1 MDILNDLQN
10 MIDRSSAFAKRN
22 EIELR
27 GNGRES
33 DNVYSVQEIKGVS
46 MSSDELA
53 DVLRL
58 QESYIRSHWPRIV
71 ESYEKQNIKLYKLGR
86 GAAANYGVQMPW
98 DNEIVFD
105 VDALEMMG

>member
-33 DNVYSVQEIKGVS
+33 GNVYIIPETELLAFQNKLDEYIYYEQSHKVIVQEPKKSKKERGQRATAAPYDDAV
-46 MSSDELA
+46 DE
-53 DVLRL
+53 
-58 QESYIRSHWPRIV
+58 SFYFP
-71 ESYEKQNIKLYKLGR
+71 LGR
-86 GAAANYGVQMPW
+86 S
-98 DNEIVFD
+98 
-105 VDALEMMG
+105 

>member
-33 DNVYSVQEIKGVS
+33 GNVYIIPEIVAFQNELGEYTYYEKSHKVTVQEPKKSKKERGQRATAAPYDDAI
-46 MSSDELA
+46 DE
-53 DVLRL
+53 
-58 QESYIRSHWPRIV
+58 SFYFP
-71 ESYEKQNIKLYKLGR
+71 LGR
-86 GAAANYGVQMPW
+86 S
-98 DNEIVFD
+98 
-105 VDALEMMG
+105 

>member
-33 DNVYSVQEIKGVS
+33 DNVYIIPEIVAFQNELGEYIYYEKSHKVTVQEPKESKKERGQRVTAAPYDDVI
-46 MSSDELA
+46 DE
-53 DVLRL
+53 
-58 QESYIRSHWPRIV
+58 SFYFP
-71 ESYEKQNIKLYKLGR
+71 LGR
-86 GAAANYGVQMPW
+86 S
-98 DNEIVFD
+98 
-105 VDALEMMG
+105 